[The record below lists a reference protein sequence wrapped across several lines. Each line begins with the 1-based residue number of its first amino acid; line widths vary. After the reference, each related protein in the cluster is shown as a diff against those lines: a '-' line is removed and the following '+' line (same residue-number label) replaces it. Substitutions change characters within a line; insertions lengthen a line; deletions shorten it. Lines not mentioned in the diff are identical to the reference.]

1 MCFLI
6 GGRIYVMKLY
16 ISNSDDFDQLKI
28 KNKNAF
34 YQLFQLYVLDR
45 EWKIKKNKIENYY
58 RHRCHIYQIPEIS
71 LNKTTITKLIGK
83 NVRSN

>member
-1 MCFLI
+1 
-6 GGRIYVMKLY
+6 MKLY

-45 EWKIKKNKIENYY
+45 EWKIKK
-58 RHRCHIYQIPEIS
+58 
-71 LNKTTITKLIGK
+71 TK
-83 NVRSN
+83 